1 MNIHRSTK
9 LHISDLVKTF
19 VPVMLVDVF
28 GWVERLLADD
38 AVVAVSEVF
47 CPLELDSGHLHV
59 GYCIES
65 T

>member
-1 MNIHRSTK
+1 
-9 LHISDLVKTF
+9 
-19 VPVMLVDVF
+19 MLVDVF
-28 GWVERLLADD
+28 GWVERLFADD